1 MAKTKHDEWVEDIRS
16 AEGCVTGGITLSQWE
31 QEFVANIEE
40 RLTEGRTLTEGQG
53 NKLEDIWNRI

>member
-1 MAKTKHDEWVEDIRS
+1 MAKTKHDEMVEDIRS

-31 QEFVANIEE
+31 QEFVENIEE
-40 RLTEGRTLTEGQG
+40 RLAEGRSLTEGQG